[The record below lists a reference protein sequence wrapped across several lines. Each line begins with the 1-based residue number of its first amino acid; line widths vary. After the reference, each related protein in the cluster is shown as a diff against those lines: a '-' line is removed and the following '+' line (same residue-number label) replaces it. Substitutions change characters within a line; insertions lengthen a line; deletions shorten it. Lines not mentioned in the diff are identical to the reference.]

1 MSEIN
6 NVDNARNGEQLIIGR
21 TADEMVQSKFV

>member
-6 NVDNARNGEQLIIGR
+6 NVDNARNGEQLIIGS
-21 TADEMVQSKFV
+21 TADYMVHSKLV